1 MILILNL
8 GFVLN
13 IKVFGLFPIIP
24 KIRLKFLTL
33 FLELTSGKLNHE
45 KSCKQ
50 DYISI
55 YLIELFAI

>member
-45 KSCKQ
+45 KSANR
-50 DYISI
+50 IT
-55 YLIELFAI
+55 YLFI